1 MKIHYDPQTDSLY
14 IHLSTKPG
22 VDSVVLSDN
31 IVVDIDEKDEPVGID
46 IQHASKKLNLS
57 ELVTQ
62 NIPTKKSRPVAHAP
76 A

>member
-1 MKIHYDPQTDSLY
+1 
-14 IHLSTKPG
+14 

-62 NIPTKKSRPVAHAP
+62 NIPTKKSRSVDHAP